1 MGKDLKGAEM
11 ITNNEIIE
19 QINQAEEFINKKYL
33 ENLKEYRV
41 EELKDYEKKYNI
53 VRLFHITKLAYDK
66 AEDINEKL
74 ISIFNAT
81 MPFCKNIVF
90 IIKGKKDFVNIYMA

>member
-1 MGKDLKGAEM
+1 MR
-11 ITNNEIIE
+11 TNNEIIE
-19 QINQAEEFINKKYL
+19 QINQTEEFINKKYL

-41 EELKDYEKKYNI
+41 EELKEYEKKYNF

-74 ISIFNAT
+74 ISIFNAV
-81 MPFCKNIVF
+81 MPFCKNSVF
-90 IIKGKKDFVNIYMA
+90 IIKGRKRFCQHIPWNTCIANK